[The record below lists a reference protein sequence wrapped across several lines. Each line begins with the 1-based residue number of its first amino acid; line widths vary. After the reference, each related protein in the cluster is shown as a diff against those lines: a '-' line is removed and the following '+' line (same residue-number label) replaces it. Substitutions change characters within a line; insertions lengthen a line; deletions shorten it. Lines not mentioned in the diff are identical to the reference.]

1 MSNDFLKNVI
11 FKVDFLDEI
20 KLSSTTID
28 KFQDDFSDDF
38 PSFKPEDMVLFE
50 MTMGQVEKT
59 TKEKRFKIFSFNDDT
74 IGNTIR
80 IEPKA
85 IIIDVKNYS
94 TFDEFKQII
103 LKTIQILEPENSSA
117 IASRIGLRYINQL
130 IIDEGNPFDW
140 NEIIKEPLTSMIN
153 FVEIKEELSR
163 LIGVIELNRSDYFI
177 RFQYGWFNSE
187 YPSPIAKK
195 EFVLDYDCYSEDEIG
210 ISSIF
215 SQVEL
220 FHRAIKKLF
229 KDSMIE
235 GDNHE

>member
-1 MSNDFLKNVI
+1 MPNYLKSVL
-11 FKVDFLDEI
+11 FRVDFLNEI
-20 KLSSTTID
+20 KLSSAIIE
-28 KFQDDFSDDF
+28 KFQDVFSDDF
-38 PSFKPEDMVLFE
+38 PSYKPEDMVPFE

-59 TKEKRFKIFSFNDDT
+59 TKEKRFKIFSFIDET
-74 IGNTIR
+74 MGNTIR
-80 IEPKA
+80 IEPNA
-85 IIIDVKNYS
+85 IIIDVKNYT

-103 LKTIQILEPENSSA
+103 LNSIQILEPENSSA

-130 IIDEGNPFDW
+130 IIDEGNPFEW
-140 NEIIKEPLTSMIN
+140 NEIIKEPLISMIK

-210 ISSIF
+210 ISSIL

-220 FHRAIKKLF
+220 FHREIKKLF

>member
-1 MSNDFLKNVI
+1 
-11 FKVDFLDEI
+11 
-20 KLSSTTID
+20 
-28 KFQDDFSDDF
+28 
-38 PSFKPEDMVLFE
+38 MVSFE

-59 TKEKRFKIFSFNDDT
+59 TKEKRFKIFSFIDET
-74 IGNTIR
+74 MGNTIR
-80 IEPKA
+80 IEPNA
-85 IIIDVKNYS
+85 IIIDVKNYT

-103 LKTIQILEPENSSA
+103 LNSIQILEPENSSA

-130 IIDEGNPFDW
+130 IIDEGNPFEW
-140 NEIIKEPLTSMIN
+140 NEIIKEPLISMIK

-210 ISSIF
+210 ISSIL

-220 FHRAIKKLF
+220 FHREIKKLF